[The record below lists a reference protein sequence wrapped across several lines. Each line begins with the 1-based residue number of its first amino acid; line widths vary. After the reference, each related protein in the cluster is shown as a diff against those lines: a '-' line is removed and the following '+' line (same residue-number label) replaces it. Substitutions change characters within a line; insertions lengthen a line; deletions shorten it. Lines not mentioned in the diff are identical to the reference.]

1 MNLLALLILVF
12 PAYIA
17 NSSPVLLG
25 GGPPIDFRRKLRD
38 GRRIFGD
45 GKTWR
50 GLVGGI
56 AAGTVAGVFIGM
68 LTIGTPY
75 ALYGSH
81 MGAYVNAGFIA
92 SCGAMLGDLAG
103 SFTKRRTGMKPGKP
117 YLLLDQLPFI
127 IFALLF
133 LAAFGLLPA
142 LTILNW
148 ALILAMTL
156 VLHSLM
162 NWIANRLGWK
172 KVPW

>member
-1 MNLLALLILVF
+1 MLLILVL
-12 PAYIA
+12 PAYLA
-17 NSSPVLLG
+17 NASPVILG
-25 GGPPIDFRRKLRD
+25 GGAPVDLGRKLGD

-56 AAGTVAGVFIGM
+56 AAGT
-68 LTIGTPY
+68 LTGIILAYLVPGTSYTIYPS
-75 ALYGSH
+75 A
-81 MGAYVNAGFIA
+81 GAYVEAGFLA
-92 SCGAMLGDLAG
+92 SCGALFGDLAG
-103 SFTKRRTGMKPGKP
+103 SFIKRRSGMKPGRP

-142 LTILNW
+142 LSLFDW
-148 ALILAMTL
+148 AVILAATL
-156 VLHSLM
+156 VLHSAT
-162 NWIANRLGWK
+162 NWMAHRLGWK